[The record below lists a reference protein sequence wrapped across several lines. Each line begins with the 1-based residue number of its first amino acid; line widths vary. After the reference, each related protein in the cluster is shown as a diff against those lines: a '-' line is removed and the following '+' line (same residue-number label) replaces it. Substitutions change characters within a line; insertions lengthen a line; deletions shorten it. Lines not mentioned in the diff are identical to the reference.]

1 MPNSD
6 SSEDLPFSK
15 DLDPISDTL
24 SEAASNSVTHRRSS
38 SRLSARS
45 GSRSAEAEFL
55 IAHLQKQGI
64 TPAPDLLLS
73 QLRDLADQASGAVSQ
88 PRPAAPA
95 SPPGRGRGRAR
106 GRGGKRLKKAS
117 PPGARPAKKSHTLQ
131 VHSSGAQQPS
141 TAQPGSSGTQ
151 PPFDSR
157 LANTLQSLA
166 SSMLLIDARLQS
178 MEKNQAGASTSLAAP
193 PGQDFTTGAIAPV
206 YTLTSALPAPLS
218 GRPYIPQ
225 AANISSRLRAK
236 ILDGKDI
243 NLVSLILPSPEC
255 DKAIATG
262 GSITAVFKSADPRLL
277 KDLSIGQFLVAF
289 SIFRDV
295 LCTVYPGRRAEL
307 DAYLAMIGDLHLKY
321 GKLVFYQ
328 YHKSFSSKAALHLAH
343 SNIRLDWSVLDT
355 ELLVMATGGQ
365 QVVSCISCG
374 AQGHTSPL
382 CPSVPLSGSSV
393 FPTQYP
399 GNIKTNRQYV
409 QGGPPEVSLP
419 QAPAHFPAPEST
431 WWKNLLKHHPSTPI
445 NTTHLAAALSTHPNP
460 VFVDYLLSGLS
471 QGFRVGVL
479 SPPSVTL
486 VAKNMQSAAKEPTI
500 VSQLIKKELNKGY
513 LIGPFQSSPFPVFRT
528 SPIGVATRKYS
539 EKKRLIFDL
548 SAPRAGPFCSINS
561 LIPPEYF
568 SLHYASVDNAIKLI
582 KFAGQ
587 GAWLSKADI
596 TDAFKIIPIHPSQ
609 WHMFG
614 IRWESKFYFAVR
626 LTFGC
631 RSSPCIFNSF
641 SEALCWIL
649 LNVVRIPSVL
659 HLLDDFLLIDPPRDN
674 SGDSLAKLQTCFQ
687 ELGVPLSVEKTL
699 GPNTRLGF
707 LGITLDSV
715 DMEASLPTD
724 KLQRIRDISKA
735 FCEQQVITKQQLL
748 SLLGH
753 LNFAMRIIPQGRSFI
768 SRLLDTASA
777 AENLHDHVFLDEGCR
792 SDLRFWSLLLA
803 HWNGVTFFYDDLM
816 YSSDSMRFFTDAA
829 PSVGFGG
836 FFRESGSQARGLR
849 HFPAMPLPPLCMRS
863 FRSLLPATCGG
874 TSGPGSGS
882 QYSATTNQWSGLLTK
897 HAPRAVTSCRS

>member
-1 MPNSD
+1 MSNSD
-6 SSEDLPFSK
+6 SSEDLLFSK
-15 DLDPISDTL
+15 DLDPVSDTL
-24 SEAASNSVTHRRSS
+24 SEEASNSVNHRRSS

-55 IAHLQKQGI
+55 VAHLKKQGI

-73 QLRDLADQASGAVSQ
+73 QLREQSDQASGAVSQ

-106 GRGGKRLKKAS
+106 GGKRPKKAS
-117 PPGARPAKKSHTLQ
+117 PPGAHSAKKSSTPQ
-131 VHSSGAQQPS
+131 AHSSGAQQPS

-151 PPFDSR
+151 PPFDGR

-178 MEKNQAGASTSLAAP
+178 MERGQAGASTSSAAP
-193 PGQDFTTGAIAPV
+193 LGQDFTSGSVAPS
-206 YTLTSALPAPLS
+206 YSLASALPAPPS

-262 GSITAVFKSADPRLL
+262 GSITA
-277 KDLSIGQFLVAF
+277 
-289 SIFRDV
+289 
-295 LCTVYPGRRAEL
+295 
-307 DAYLAMIGDLHLKY
+307 YL
-321 GKLVFYQ
+321 
-328 YHKSFSSKAALHLAH
+328 
-343 SNIRLDWSVLDT
+343 
-355 ELLVMATGGQ
+355 
-365 QVVSCISCG
+365 
-374 AQGHTSPL
+374 
-382 CPSVPLSGSSV
+382 
-393 FPTQYP
+393 
-399 GNIKTNRQYV
+399 
-409 QGGPPEVSLP
+409 QGGPPEGSLKGSGVP
-419 QAPAHFPAPEST
+419 D
-431 WWKNLLKHHPSTPI
+431 K
-445 NTTHLAAALSTHPNP
+445 PNRGRYT
-460 VFVDYLLSGLS
+460 V
-471 QGFRVGVL
+471 
-479 SPPSVTL
+479 
-486 VAKNMQSAAKEPTI
+486 
-500 VSQLIKKELNKGY
+500 
-513 LIGPFQSSPFPVFRT
+513 
-528 SPIGVATRKYS
+528 
-539 EKKRLIFDL
+539 DL

-649 LNVVRIPSVL
+649 LNIVRIPSVL

-674 SGDSLAKLQTCFQ
+674 SGDSLAKLKTCFQ
-687 ELGVPLSVEKTL
+687 ELGVPLSEEKTL
-699 GPNTRLGF
+699 GPNTCLEF

-792 SDLRFWSLLLA
+792 SDLRFWSLLLV
-803 HWNGVTFFYDDLM
+803 HWNGVTFFYDDLV

-829 PSVGFGG
+829 PSVGFG
-836 FFRESGSQARGLR
+836 FFFQGEWFAGSWPPSFPSHASSSALHEIFPIAVACHVWGHLWPRKRISVLCDNQSVVGIINKARSPCRDIMPFMRSITWSSITHNFLISAR
-849 HFPAMPLPPLCMRS
+849 HVPGHLKSVADSLSRFQFQTFRNLCPGASAQPVRIPPLHLL
-863 FRSLLPATCGG
+863 SL
-874 TSGPGSGS
+874 S
-882 QYSATTNQWSGLLTK
+882 
-897 HAPRAVTSCRS
+897 